1 MIHGL
6 WKLPIAISV
15 AQICAYRRRPSDTNV
30 IYRFSVLS
38 VENVV
43 GLNNKTVFF
52 FHVRLRFNSKMGAMV
67 EVFYTEHTLTALI
80 QLSSI
85 SQLHQRRNL
94 ISV

>member
-1 MIHGL
+1 MAKMIHGL

-15 AQICAYRRRPSDTNV
+15 AQICAYRRRPSGTNV

-52 FHVRLRFNSKMGAMV
+52 SRPFLHFNSKMGADGLR
-67 EVFYTEHTLTALI
+67 FLILNTL
-80 QLSSI
+80 
-85 SQLHQRRNL
+85 
-94 ISV
+94 